1 MNKKLFTLLGISFLT
16 LGSVL
21 MLDKTNVLLAKADPN
36 GTAYT
41 ITMGSGQM
49 YVVNSDW
56 NTYISFGLQTETVVN
71 GASFIIFDA
80 EAYAEEISFDYGM
93 FEAHNLDSFTC
104 SIGVFSP
111 KSEPSV
117 KFNGDFI
124 GWDYSSELNF
134 NHNSQDGNFFNFNIG
149 CYGYDTFNLDTIS
162 VTYYC

>member
-16 LGSVL
+16 LASAL
-21 MLDKTNVLLAKADPN
+21 MLDKTDVLLTKANPN

-49 YVVNSDW
+49 HDVDSGD
-56 NTYISFGLQTETVVN
+56 TYISFDLQTETVVN
-71 GASFIIFDA
+71 GASFIIYDA
-80 EAYAEEISFDYGM
+80 EAYAEEISFDFGM
-93 FEAHNLDSFTC
+93 FEAHNLYSFTC
-104 SIGVFSP
+104 SISVYSP

-134 NHNSQDGNFFNFNIG
+134 NHNSQDGNFYKFNIG
-149 CYGYDTFNLDTIS
+149 CYEYDTFSLETIS
-162 VTYYC
+162 VTYFC